1 MEESPHLVIKAK
13 KGWQLIN
20 FKEILEHR
28 DLIFLLVSRNIKVRY
43 AQTVLGG
50 LWAVIQP
57 FFLMIV
63 FSVFFGRLAQVPS
76 DDVPYP
82 IFSYSALIAWTYFST
97 SLTASTNSLVAER
110 SLISKVYFPRMIL
123 PITPVIAFLLD
134 FVISF
139 IILIFMMLY
148 YHIYPTVNTI
158 FLPFLLII
166 IMLTASGVGM
176 FLAALNAKYR
186 DIGYT
191 VPFLVQ
197 FWMFSSPVVYSVSIL
212 PAKYHMIYAINPMV
226 GVIEGFRSALLGTVP
241 FPTWM
246 IFMSAG
252 ISILLFVVGALYFR
266 RTERFLADVI

>member
-13 KGWQLIN
+13 RAGNWSTLKKSRTSRLN
-20 FKEILEHR
+20 FS
-28 DLIFLLVSRNIKVRY
+28 LVPRNIKS
-43 AQTVLGG
+43 TVCSNGAG
-50 LWAVIQP
+50 WFVGCHQP
-57 FFLMIV
+57 FLMIV

-139 IILIFMMLY
+139 IILIFMMLF

-166 IMLTASGVGM
+166 IMLTASWLGM
-176 FLAALNAKYR
+176 FLAALNANYSY
-186 DIGYT
+186 IGYT

-197 FWMFSSPVVYSVSIL
+197 YWMFSSTVVYSVSIL